1 MDDPLNPAAPITA
14 AVNLPVALP
23 PDWDVHKLYAFVRE
37 LAMNMHDESHIVMKH
52 RLSPDQYNTLKGNDL
67 FKRALEAALTE
78 WNSPL
83 STQKRLSMMAGVALE
98 DSLPSI
104 AARLKGNAEPLNSVA
119 QVAKL
124 FADMA
129 GIIGQERQV
138 GPSERF
144 TITIHLG
151 DDKFEKTI
159 EAVPVRS
166 QPEGTG
172 ESLSLPPVPGQAG
185 DDIPV

>member
-1 MDDPLNPAAPITA
+1 MDDTLTETELVTATVNP
-14 AVNLPVALP
+14 PVALP

-52 RLSPDQYNTLKGNDL
+52 RLSDDQYKLLKTNDM
-67 FKRALEAALTE
+67 FKRALESALTE

-83 STQKRLSMMAGVALE
+83 STQKRLSMMAAVALE
-98 DSLPSI
+98 DSLPAV
-104 AARLKGNAEPLNSVA
+104 AARMKSPAEPLNSVA
-119 QVAKL
+119 QVAKI

-129 GIIGQERQV
+129 GIIGQERSV

-159 EAVPVRS
+159 EHSSPVREI
-166 QPEGTG
+166 PEGD
-172 ESLSLPPVPGQAG
+172 SNPPALLPLPEGSS
-185 DDIPV
+185 